1 MLDLHQPAAVLYA
14 AGMKILA
21 LERSVPGVADE
32 AFTAALLEREARAL
46 WDLQQRGLVREAWFR
61 ADVHEAVLVLECAS
75 ADEARAALS
84 KLPLVAQRLIDFE
97 VLPLRPYDGFA
108 RLFSCAGREEV
119 SAGSGPG
126 PS

>member
-1 MLDLHQPAAVLYA
+1 MRDLHQPAAVLYA
-14 AGMKILA
+14 AGMKLLA

-32 AFTAALLEREARAL
+32 AFTAALLEREARVL

-84 KLPLVAQRLIDFE
+84 KLPLVEQRLIDFE
-97 VLPLRPYDGFA
+97 LLPLRPYDGFA
-108 RLFSCAGREEV
+108 RLFA
-119 SAGSGPG
+119 
-126 PS
+126 